1 MTEQDSKIVPAS
13 SRAARKA
20 AVGVDDVDEAILKA
34 REAAAK
40 AGFDMDRTPSTEEEA
55 DRAAREHWGLASF
68 AYRLEGLE
76 SAVAATTVEE
86 ELNGRAGRGG
96 VLHRHGVDLR

>member
-40 AGFDMDRTPSTEEEA
+40 AGFDMDRTPSTEEQA

-76 SAVAATTVEE
+76 SCLLYTSDAADE
-86 ELNGRAGRGG
+86 
-96 VLHRHGVDLR
+96 